1 MIKSKN
7 KDMPHK
13 NNKKHL
19 TFVFDLDNTLVKTN
33 LANNNSY
40 KDAISLVTNIDI
52 EINSRRRFTRKD
64 LKKCLYYLP
73 NNQFSKIID
82 IKEKIFINHISC
94 TALNYNLYTILRAL
108 NISGNET
115 LLLTNCHR
123 IRALQLCSHYN
134 LSHYFSNQFFFEDYS
149 ENKYHFLTQKG
160 YDLDSII
167 LFENDRHSAHCAIEN
182 GINKSNIIKV
192 KF

>member
-1 MIKSKN
+1 
-7 KDMPHK
+7 MPHK
-13 NNKKHL
+13 CNKKQL

-40 KDAISLVTNIDI
+40 KDAIRLVTNIDI
-52 EINSRRRFTRKD
+52 EINSKRRFTRKD
-64 LKKCLYYLP
+64 LKECLHYLP

-82 IKEKIFINHISC
+82 IKEKIFINHIDR
-94 TALNYNLYTILRAL
+94 TVLNSNLYTILRTL

-123 IRALQLCSHYN
+123 VRALQLCSHYD
-134 LSHYFSNQFFFEDYS
+134 LSQYFSYQFFYEDYP
-149 ENKYHFLTQKG
+149 ENKYHFLIQRG

-167 LFENDRHSAHCAIEN
+167 LFENDSYSAKCAIEN